1 MSQNDSIVR
10 EKQQH
15 ILVCLS
21 SSPSNK
27 RIIDE
32 AANLANAFHAEFTA
46 LYVSNVRQN
55 SLNEVDRER
64 LQNNIRYAEDKGAE
78 ITTVIGENISFQ
90 IAEFARLSGISKIV
104 IGRSNTKK
112 FYFWEKQTLTEQ
124 LIMTAPNVDIYIIPD
139 SKMDI
144 KENRKIRLTEYII
157 PTKKDILITV
167 TLLLV
172 TTVLGL
178 CFSRS
183 GFTEANIITVYIFGV
198 LLNAVLTKSHFCS
211 LISSLCSV
219 LLFNYIFTEPR
230 YTFHAYEP
238 GYYVTFIIM
247 LLAALLTGSL
257 AYRLKDSAR
266 ESARA
271 AYRTKVLFDTNQ
283 LLQKSRTYDD
293 VLQVMA
299 NQVVLLLDKDIVI
312 YPVKNGRID
321 KGYIYEKEVYGN
333 SAIYMDDSEDEVV
346 QWVLKNKKRAGATT
360 EKFSEAKHLYLAVR
374 NNDIVYGILGI
385 LVEHES
391 LSSFEYSVLLSILG
405 ECALAFVNLDN
416 EKAKEEASMIARK
429 EKLRANLLRTISELS
444 DTLNATAKELGKNE
458 SLRREL
464 IANVSHDLRTP
475 LTSISGNACNLCNHY
490 EMLDNETRK
499 QIFSDIYDDSEWL
512 IQLVE
517 NLLSVTRIENGEMKL
532 NQSIE
537 IMDDVIDEALKHIDR
552 NKVEH
557 DIEVCRPEELIIANI
572 DAKLIMQV
580 VINIV
585 NNAIKYTQAGSII
598 KIAYGNKNDMVYV
611 NISDNGPGMDDTIK
625 EHVFDMFYTGQNKI
639 ADSKRSM
646 GLGLA
651 LCKSVVEAHGGSI
664 EVKDNIPFGCI
675 FTFYLKKGE
684 VIINE

>member
-1 MSQNDSIVR
+1 MSQKDSVVR

-46 LYVSNVRQN
+46 LYVSNVREN
-55 SLNEVDRER
+55 SLNEVDRVR

-90 IAEFARLSGISKIV
+90 IAEFARISGVTKIV

-112 FYFWEKQTLTEQ
+112 FHFWDKQTLTEQ
-124 LIMTAPNVDIYIIPD
+124 LIMIAPHVDIYIIPD

-144 KENRKIRLTEYII
+144 KENRKIRLTEYMR
-157 PTKKDILITV
+157 PTKKDILITI

-257 AYRLKDSAR
+257 AYRLKDNAR
-266 ESARA
+266 ESARD

-299 NQVVLLLDKDIVI
+299 NQVILLLDKDIVI

-360 EKFSEAKHLYLAVR
+360 KKFSKAKHLYLAVR
-374 NNDIVYGILGI
+374 NNDVVYGILGI
-385 LVEHES
+385 LVEREP

-405 ECALAFVNLDN
+405 ECALALVNLDN
-416 EKAKEEASMIARK
+416 AKAKEEASMIARK
-429 EKLRANLLRTISELS
+429 EKLRANLLRTI
-444 DTLNATAKELGKNE
+444 
-458 SLRREL
+458 
-464 IANVSHDLRTP
+464 SHDLRTP

-490 EMLDNETRK
+490 EMLDDETRK

-557 DIEVCRPEELIIANI
+557 DIEV
-572 DAKLIMQV
+572 
-580 VINIV
+580 
-585 NNAIKYTQAGSII
+585 
-598 KIAYGNKNDMVYV
+598 
-611 NISDNGPGMDDTIK
+611 
-625 EHVFDMFYTGQNKI
+625 
-639 ADSKRSM
+639 
-646 GLGLA
+646 
-651 LCKSVVEAHGGSI
+651 
-664 EVKDNIPFGCI
+664 
-675 FTFYLKKGE
+675 
-684 VIINE
+684 

>member
-1 MSQNDSIVR
+1 MSQKDSVVR

-46 LYVSNVRQN
+46 LYVSNVREN
-55 SLNEVDRER
+55 SLNEVDRVR

-90 IAEFARLSGISKIV
+90 IAEFARISGVTKIV

-112 FYFWEKQTLTEQ
+112 FHFWDKQTLTEQ
-124 LIMTAPNVDIYIIPD
+124 LIMIAPHVDIYIIPD

-144 KENRKIRLTEYII
+144 KENRKIRLTEYMR
-157 PTKKDILITV
+157 PTKKDILITI

-266 ESARA
+266 ESARD

-299 NQVVLLLDKDIVI
+299 NQVILLLDKDIVI

-360 EKFSEAKHLYLAVR
+360 KKFSKAKHLYLAVR
-374 NNDIVYGILGI
+374 NNDVVYGILGI
-385 LVEHES
+385 LVEREP

-405 ECALAFVNLDN
+405 ECALALVNLDN
-416 EKAKEEASMIARK
+416 AKAKEEASMIARK
-429 EKLRANLLRTISELS
+429 EKLRANLLRTI
-444 DTLNATAKELGKNE
+444 
-458 SLRREL
+458 
-464 IANVSHDLRTP
+464 SHDLRTP

-490 EMLDNETRK
+490 EMLDDETRK

-557 DIEVCRPEELIIANI
+557 DIEVCRPEALIIANI
-572 DAKLIMQV
+572 DAKLIIQV

-585 NNAIKYTQAGSII
+585 NNAIKYTQAGSVI
-598 KIAYGNKNDMVYV
+598 KIEYGNKNDMVYV
-611 NISDNGPGMDDTIK
+611 NISDNGPGMDDAIK
-625 EHVFDMFYTGQNKI
+625 EHVFDMFYTGQNEI

-664 EVKDNIPFGCI
+664 EVKDNIPCGCI

>member
-1 MSQNDSIVR
+1 MSQNDSMVR

-46 LYVSNVRQN
+46 LYVSNVRED
-55 SLNEVDRER
+55 SLNEVDRVR

-90 IAEFARLSGISKIV
+90 IAEFARISGVTKIV

-112 FYFWEKQTLTEQ
+112 FHFWEKQTLTEQ
-124 LIMTAPNVDIYIIPD
+124 LIMIAPHVDIYIIPD

-144 KENRKIRLTEYII
+144 KENRKIKLTEYII
-157 PTKKDILITV
+157 PTKKDILITI

-172 TTVLGL
+172 MTVLGL
-178 CFSRS
+178 CFSRC

-198 LLNAVLTKSHFCS
+198 LLSAVLTKSHFCS

-266 ESARA
+266 ESARD

-299 NQVVLLLDKDIVI
+299 NQVILLLDKDIVI

-321 KGYIYEKEVYGN
+321 NGYIYAKEVYGN

-360 EKFSEAKHLYLAVR
+360 NKFSEAKHLYLAVR
-374 NNDIVYGILGI
+374 NNDVVYGILGI
-385 LVEHES
+385 LVEREP

-405 ECALAFVNLDN
+405 ECALALVNLDN

-429 EKLRANLLRTISELS
+429 EKLRANLLRTIS
-444 DTLNATAKELGKNE
+444 
-458 SLRREL
+458 
-464 IANVSHDLRTP
+464 HDLRTP
-475 LTSISGNACNLCNHY
+475 LTSISGNASNLCNHY
-490 EMLDNETRK
+490 EMLDDETRK

-572 DAKLIMQV
+572 DAKLIIQV

-585 NNAIKYTQAGSII
+585 NNAIKYTQAGSVI
-598 KIAYGNKNDMVYV
+598 KIEYGNKNDMVYV
-611 NISDNGPGMDDTIK
+611 NISDNGPGMDDAIK
-625 EHVFDMFYTGQNKI
+625 EHVFDMFYTGQNEI

-664 EVKDNIPFGCI
+664 EVKDNIPCGCI

>member
-1 MSQNDSIVR
+1 MSQKDSVVR

-46 LYVSNVRQN
+46 LYVSNVREN
-55 SLNEVDRER
+55 SLNEVDRVR

-90 IAEFARLSGISKIV
+90 IAEFARISGVTKIV

-112 FYFWEKQTLTEQ
+112 FHFWDKQTLTEQ
-124 LIMTAPNVDIYIIPD
+124 LIMIAPHVDIYIIPD

-144 KENRKIRLTEYII
+144 KENRKIRLTEYMR
-157 PTKKDILITV
+157 PTKKDILITI

-266 ESARA
+266 ESARD

-299 NQVVLLLDKDIVI
+299 NQVILLLDKDIVI

-360 EKFSEAKHLYLAVR
+360 KKFSKAKHLYLAVR

-385 LVEHES
+385 LVEREP

-405 ECALAFVNLDN
+405 ECALALVNLDN
-416 EKAKEEASMIARK
+416 AKAKEEASMIARK
-429 EKLRANLLRTISELS
+429 EKLRANLLRTI
-444 DTLNATAKELGKNE
+444 
-458 SLRREL
+458 
-464 IANVSHDLRTP
+464 SHDLRTP

>member
-1 MSQNDSIVR
+1 MSQKDSVVR

-46 LYVSNVRQN
+46 LYVSNVREN
-55 SLNEVDRER
+55 SLNEVDRVR

-90 IAEFARLSGISKIV
+90 IAEFARISGVTKIV

-112 FYFWEKQTLTEQ
+112 FHFWDKQTLTEQ
-124 LIMTAPNVDIYIIPD
+124 LIMIAPHVDIYIIPD

-144 KENRKIRLTEYII
+144 KENRKIRLTEYMR
-157 PTKKDILITV
+157 PTKKDILITI

-266 ESARA
+266 ESARD

-299 NQVVLLLDKDIVI
+299 NQVILLLDKDIVI

-360 EKFSEAKHLYLAVR
+360 KKFSKAKHLYLAVR

-385 LVEHES
+385 LVEREP

-405 ECALAFVNLDN
+405 ECALALVNLDN

-429 EKLRANLLRTISELS
+429 EKLRANLLRTIS
-444 DTLNATAKELGKNE
+444 
-458 SLRREL
+458 
-464 IANVSHDLRTP
+464 HDLRTP

-490 EMLDNETRK
+490 EMLDDETRK

-572 DAKLIMQV
+572 DAKLIIQV

-585 NNAIKYTQAGSII
+585 NNAIKYTQAASVI
-598 KIAYGNKNDMVYV
+598 KIEYGNKNDMVYV
-611 NISDNGPGMDDTIK
+611 NISDNGPGMDDAIK
-625 EHVFDMFYTGQNKI
+625 EHVFDMFYTGQNEI

-664 EVKDNIPFGCI
+664 EVKDNIPCGCI

>member
-1 MSQNDSIVR
+1 M
-10 EKQQH
+10 
-15 ILVCLS
+15 
-21 SSPSNK
+21 
-27 RIIDE
+27 
-32 AANLANAFHAEFTA
+32 
-46 LYVSNVRQN
+46 
-55 SLNEVDRER
+55 
-64 LQNNIRYAEDKGAE
+64 
-78 ITTVIGENISFQ
+78 
-90 IAEFARLSGISKIV
+90 IA
-104 IGRSNTKK
+104 
-112 FYFWEKQTLTEQ
+112 
-124 LIMTAPNVDIYIIPD
+124 PHVDIYIIPD

-144 KENRKIRLTEYII
+144 KENRKIRLTEYMR
-157 PTKKDILITV
+157 PTKKDILITIA
-167 TLLLV
+167 LLLV

-266 ESARA
+266 ESARD

-299 NQVVLLLDKDIVI
+299 NQVILLLDKDIVI

-360 EKFSEAKHLYLAVR
+360 KKFSKAKHLYLAVR

-385 LVEHES
+385 LVEREP

-405 ECALAFVNLDN
+405 ECALALVNLDN
-416 EKAKEEASMIARK
+416 AKAKEEASMIARK
-429 EKLRANLLRTISELS
+429 EKLRANLLRTI
-444 DTLNATAKELGKNE
+444 
-458 SLRREL
+458 
-464 IANVSHDLRTP
+464 SHDLRTP

-490 EMLDNETRK
+490 EMLDDETRK

-572 DAKLIMQV
+572 DAKLIIQV

-585 NNAIKYTQAGSII
+585 NNAIKYTQAASVI
-598 KIAYGNKNDMVYV
+598 KIEYGNKNDMVYV
-611 NISDNGPGMDDTIK
+611 NISDNGPGMDDAIK
-625 EHVFDMFYTGQNKI
+625 EHVFDMFYTGQNEI

-664 EVKDNIPFGCI
+664 EVKDNIPCGCI

>member
-1 MSQNDSIVR
+1 MSQKDSVVR

-46 LYVSNVRQN
+46 LYVSNVREN
-55 SLNEVDRER
+55 SLNEVDRVR

-90 IAEFARLSGISKIV
+90 IAEFARISGVTKIV

-112 FYFWEKQTLTEQ
+112 FHFWDKQTLTEQ
-124 LIMTAPNVDIYIIPD
+124 LIMIAPHVDIYIIPD

-144 KENRKIRLTEYII
+144 KENRKIRLTEYMR
-157 PTKKDILITV
+157 PTKKDILITI

-257 AYRLKDSAR
+257 AYRLKDNAR
-266 ESARA
+266 ESARD

-299 NQVVLLLDKDIVI
+299 NQVILLLDKDIVI

-360 EKFSEAKHLYLAVR
+360 KKFSEAKHLYLAVR
-374 NNDIVYGILGI
+374 NNDVVYGILGI
-385 LVEHES
+385 LVEREP

-405 ECALAFVNLDN
+405 ECALALVNLDN

-429 EKLRANLLRTISELS
+429 EKLRANLLRTIS
-444 DTLNATAKELGKNE
+444 
-458 SLRREL
+458 
-464 IANVSHDLRTP
+464 HDLRTP

-490 EMLDNETRK
+490 EMLDDETRK

-572 DAKLIMQV
+572 DAKLIIQV

-585 NNAIKYTQAGSII
+585 NNAIKYTQAASVI
-598 KIAYGNKNDMVYV
+598 KIEYGNKNDMVYV
-611 NISDNGPGMDDTIK
+611 NISDNGPGMDDAIK
-625 EHVFDMFYTGQNKI
+625 EHVFDMFYTGQNEI

-664 EVKDNIPFGCI
+664 EVKDNIPCGCI

>member
-1 MSQNDSIVR
+1 M
-10 EKQQH
+10 
-15 ILVCLS
+15 
-21 SSPSNK
+21 
-27 RIIDE
+27 
-32 AANLANAFHAEFTA
+32 
-46 LYVSNVRQN
+46 
-55 SLNEVDRER
+55 
-64 LQNNIRYAEDKGAE
+64 
-78 ITTVIGENISFQ
+78 
-90 IAEFARLSGISKIV
+90 IA
-104 IGRSNTKK
+104 
-112 FYFWEKQTLTEQ
+112 
-124 LIMTAPNVDIYIIPD
+124 PHVDIYIIPD

-144 KENRKIRLTEYII
+144 KENRKIRLTEYMR
-157 PTKKDILITV
+157 PTKKDILITIA
-167 TLLLV
+167 LLLV

-266 ESARA
+266 ESARD

-299 NQVVLLLDKDIVI
+299 NQVILLLDKDIVI

-360 EKFSEAKHLYLAVR
+360 KKFSEAKHLYLAVR
-374 NNDIVYGILGI
+374 NNDVVYGILGI
-385 LVEHES
+385 LVEREP

-405 ECALAFVNLDN
+405 ECALALVNLDN

-429 EKLRANLLRTISELS
+429 EKLRANLLRTIS
-444 DTLNATAKELGKNE
+444 
-458 SLRREL
+458 
-464 IANVSHDLRTP
+464 HDLRTP

-490 EMLDNETRK
+490 EMLDDETRK

-572 DAKLIMQV
+572 DAKLIIQV

-585 NNAIKYTQAGSII
+585 NNAIKYTQAGSVI
-598 KIAYGNKNDMVYV
+598 KIEYGNKNDMVYV
-611 NISDNGPGMDDTIK
+611 NISDNGPGMDDAIK
-625 EHVFDMFYTGQNKI
+625 EHVFDMFYTGQNEI

-664 EVKDNIPFGCI
+664 EVKDNIPCGCI

>member
-1 MSQNDSIVR
+1 MSQKDSVVR

-46 LYVSNVRQN
+46 LYVSNVREN
-55 SLNEVDRER
+55 SLNEVDRVR

-90 IAEFARLSGISKIV
+90 IAEFARISGVTKIV

-112 FYFWEKQTLTEQ
+112 FHFWDKQTLTEQ
-124 LIMTAPNVDIYIIPD
+124 LIMIAPHVDIYIIPD

-144 KENRKIRLTEYII
+144 KENRKIRLTEYMR
-157 PTKKDILITV
+157 PTKKDILITI

-266 ESARA
+266 ESARD

-299 NQVVLLLDKDIVI
+299 NQVILLLDKDIVI

-360 EKFSEAKHLYLAVR
+360 KKFSKAKHLYLAVR

-385 LVEHES
+385 LVEREP

-405 ECALAFVNLDN
+405 ECALALVNLDN
-416 EKAKEEASMIARK
+416 AKAKEEASMIARK
-429 EKLRANLLRTISELS
+429 EKLRANLLRTI
-444 DTLNATAKELGKNE
+444 
-458 SLRREL
+458 
-464 IANVSHDLRTP
+464 SHDLRTP

-490 EMLDNETRK
+490 EMLDDETRK

-572 DAKLIMQV
+572 DAKLIIQV

-585 NNAIKYTQAGSII
+585 NNAIKYTQAASVI
-598 KIAYGNKNDMVYV
+598 KIEYGNKNDMVYV
-611 NISDNGPGMDDTIK
+611 NISDNGPGMDDAIK
-625 EHVFDMFYTGQNKI
+625 EHVFDMFYTGQNEI

-664 EVKDNIPFGCI
+664 EVKDNIPCGCI

>member
-1 MSQNDSIVR
+1 MSQKDSVVR

-46 LYVSNVRQN
+46 LYVSNVREN
-55 SLNEVDRER
+55 SLNEVDRVR

-90 IAEFARLSGISKIV
+90 IAEFARISGVTKIV

-112 FYFWEKQTLTEQ
+112 FHFWDKQTLTEQ
-124 LIMTAPNVDIYIIPD
+124 LIMIAPHVDIYIIPD

-144 KENRKIRLTEYII
+144 KENRKIRLTEYMR
-157 PTKKDILITV
+157 PTKKDILITI

-198 LLNAVLTKSHFCS
+198 LLNAVLTKSHFCR

-266 ESARA
+266 ESARD

-299 NQVVLLLDKDIVI
+299 NQVILLLDKDIVI
-312 YPVKNGRID
+312 YPVKNGRSD

-360 EKFSEAKHLYLAVR
+360 KKFSKAKHLYLAVR
-374 NNDIVYGILGI
+374 NNDVVYGILGI
-385 LVEHES
+385 LVEREP

-405 ECALAFVNLDN
+405 ECALALVNLDN
-416 EKAKEEASMIARK
+416 AKAKEEASMIARK
-429 EKLRANLLRTISELS
+429 EKLRANLLRTI
-444 DTLNATAKELGKNE
+444 
-458 SLRREL
+458 
-464 IANVSHDLRTP
+464 SHDLRTP

-490 EMLDNETRK
+490 EMLDDETRK

-572 DAKLIMQV
+572 DAKLIIQV

-585 NNAIKYTQAGSII
+585 NNAIKYTQAASVI
-598 KIAYGNKNDMVYV
+598 KIEYGNKNDMVYV
-611 NISDNGPGMDDTIK
+611 NISDNGPGMDDAIK
-625 EHVFDMFYTGQNKI
+625 EHVFDMFYTGQNEI

-664 EVKDNIPFGCI
+664 EVKDNIPCGCI

>member
-1 MSQNDSIVR
+1 MSQKDSVVR

-55 SLNEVDRER
+55 SLNEVDRVR

-90 IAEFARLSGISKIV
+90 IAEFARISGVTKIV

-112 FYFWEKQTLTEQ
+112 FHFWDKQTLTEQ
-124 LIMTAPNVDIYIIPD
+124 LIMIAPHVDIYIIPD

-144 KENRKIRLTEYII
+144 KENRKIRLTEYMR
-157 PTKKDILITV
+157 PTKKDILITI

-266 ESARA
+266 ESARD

-299 NQVVLLLDKDIVI
+299 NQVILLLDKDIVI

-360 EKFSEAKHLYLAVR
+360 KKFSKAKHLYLAVR

-385 LVEHES
+385 LVEREA

-405 ECALAFVNLDN
+405 ECALALVNLDN
-416 EKAKEEASMIARK
+416 AKAKEEASMIARK
-429 EKLRANLLRTISELS
+429 EKLRANLLRTI
-444 DTLNATAKELGKNE
+444 
-458 SLRREL
+458 
-464 IANVSHDLRTP
+464 SHDLRTP

-490 EMLDNETRK
+490 EMLDDETRK

-572 DAKLIMQV
+572 DAKLIIQV

-585 NNAIKYTQAGSII
+585 NNAIKYTQAASVI
-598 KIAYGNKNDMVYV
+598 KIEYGNKNDMVYV
-611 NISDNGPGMDDTIK
+611 NISDNGPGMDDAIK
-625 EHVFDMFYTGQNKI
+625 EHVFDMFYTGQNEI

-664 EVKDNIPFGCI
+664 EVKDNIPCGCI

>member
-1 MSQNDSIVR
+1 MSQNDSVVR

-46 LYVSNVRQN
+46 LYVSNVREN
-55 SLNEVDRER
+55 SLNEVDRVR

-90 IAEFARLSGISKIV
+90 IAEFARISGVTKIV

-112 FYFWEKQTLTEQ
+112 FHFWDKQTLTEQ
-124 LIMTAPNVDIYIIPD
+124 LIMIAPHVDIYIIPD

-144 KENRKIRLTEYII
+144 KENRKIRLTEYMR
-157 PTKKDILITV
+157 PTKKDILITI

-266 ESARA
+266 ESARD

-299 NQVVLLLDKDIVI
+299 NQVILLLDKDIVI

-360 EKFSEAKHLYLAVR
+360 KKFSKAKHLYLAVR

-385 LVEHES
+385 LVEREP

-405 ECALAFVNLDN
+405 ECALALVNLDN
-416 EKAKEEASMIARK
+416 AKAKEEASMIARK
-429 EKLRANLLRTISELS
+429 EKLRANLLRTI
-444 DTLNATAKELGKNE
+444 
-458 SLRREL
+458 
-464 IANVSHDLRTP
+464 SHDLRTP

-490 EMLDNETRK
+490 EMLDDETRK

-572 DAKLIMQV
+572 DAKLIIQV

-585 NNAIKYTQAGSII
+585 NNAIKYTQAGSVI
-598 KIAYGNKNDMVYV
+598 KIEYGNKNDMVYV
-611 NISDNGPGMDDTIK
+611 NISDNGPGMDDAIK
-625 EHVFDMFYTGQNKI
+625 EHVFDMFYTGQNEI

-664 EVKDNIPFGCI
+664 EVKDNIPCGCI

>member
-1 MSQNDSIVR
+1 MSQKDSVVR

-46 LYVSNVRQN
+46 LYVSNVREN
-55 SLNEVDRER
+55 SLNEVDRVR

-90 IAEFARLSGISKIV
+90 IAEFARISGVTKIV

-112 FYFWEKQTLTEQ
+112 IHFWDKQTLTEQ
-124 LIMTAPNVDIYIIPD
+124 LIMIAPHVDIYIIPD

-144 KENRKIRLTEYII
+144 KENRKIRLTEYMR
-157 PTKKDILITV
+157 PTKKDILITI

-266 ESARA
+266 ESARD

-299 NQVVLLLDKDIVI
+299 NQVILLLDKDIVI

-360 EKFSEAKHLYLAVR
+360 KKFSKAKHLYLAVR

-385 LVEHES
+385 LVEREP

-405 ECALAFVNLDN
+405 ECALALVNLDN
-416 EKAKEEASMIARK
+416 AKAKEEASMIARK
-429 EKLRANLLRTISELS
+429 EKLRANLLRTI
-444 DTLNATAKELGKNE
+444 
-458 SLRREL
+458 
-464 IANVSHDLRTP
+464 SHDLRTP

-490 EMLDNETRK
+490 EMLDDETRK

-572 DAKLIMQV
+572 DAKLIIQV

-585 NNAIKYTQAGSII
+585 NNAIKYTQAGSVI
-598 KIAYGNKNDMVYV
+598 KIEYGNKNDMVYV
-611 NISDNGPGMDDTIK
+611 NISDNGPGMDDAIK
-625 EHVFDMFYTGQNKI
+625 EHVFDMFYTGQNEI

-664 EVKDNIPFGCI
+664 EVKDNIPCGCI

>member
-1 MSQNDSIVR
+1 MSQKDSVVR

-46 LYVSNVRQN
+46 LYVSNVREN
-55 SLNEVDRER
+55 SLNEVDRVR

-90 IAEFARLSGISKIV
+90 IAEFARISGVTKIV

-112 FYFWEKQTLTEQ
+112 FHFWDKQTLTEQ
-124 LIMTAPNVDIYIIPD
+124 LIMIAPHVDIYIIPD

-144 KENRKIRLTEYII
+144 KENRKIRLTEYMR
-157 PTKKDILITV
+157 PTKKDILITI

-266 ESARA
+266 ESARD

-299 NQVVLLLDKDIVI
+299 NQVILLLDKDIVI

-321 KGYIYEKEVYGN
+321 KGYIYEKEAYGN

-360 EKFSEAKHLYLAVR
+360 KKFSKAKHLYLAVR

-385 LVEHES
+385 LVEREP

-405 ECALAFVNLDN
+405 ECALALVNLDN
-416 EKAKEEASMIARK
+416 AKAKEEASMIARK
-429 EKLRANLLRTISELS
+429 EKLRANLLRTI
-444 DTLNATAKELGKNE
+444 
-458 SLRREL
+458 
-464 IANVSHDLRTP
+464 SHDLRTP

-490 EMLDNETRK
+490 EMLDDETRK

-572 DAKLIMQV
+572 DAKLIIQV

-585 NNAIKYTQAGSII
+585 NNAIKYTQAASVI
-598 KIAYGNKNDMVYV
+598 KIEYGNKNDMVYV
-611 NISDNGPGMDDTIK
+611 NISDNGPGMDDAIK
-625 EHVFDMFYTGQNKI
+625 EHVFDMFYTGQNEI

-664 EVKDNIPFGCI
+664 EVKDNIPCGCI

>member
-90 IAEFARLSGISKIV
+90 IAEFARISGVTKIV

>member
-1 MSQNDSIVR
+1 MSQKDSVVR

-46 LYVSNVRQN
+46 LYVSNVREN
-55 SLNEVDRER
+55 SLNEVDRVR

-90 IAEFARLSGISKIV
+90 IAEFARISGVTKIV

-112 FYFWEKQTLTEQ
+112 FHFWDKQTLTEQ
-124 LIMTAPNVDIYIIPD
+124 LIMIAPHVDIYIIPD

-144 KENRKIRLTEYII
+144 RENRKIRLTEYMI
-157 PTKKDILITV
+157 PTKKDILITI

-266 ESARA
+266 ESARD

-299 NQVVLLLDKDIVI
+299 NQVILLLDKDIVI

-321 KGYIYEKEVYGN
+321 KGYIYEKEAYGN

-360 EKFSEAKHLYLAVR
+360 KKFSKAKHLYLAVR

-385 LVEHES
+385 LVEREP

-405 ECALAFVNLDN
+405 ECALALVNLDN
-416 EKAKEEASMIARK
+416 AKAKEEASMIARK
-429 EKLRANLLRTISELS
+429 EKLRANLLRTI
-444 DTLNATAKELGKNE
+444 
-458 SLRREL
+458 
-464 IANVSHDLRTP
+464 SHDLRTP

-490 EMLDNETRK
+490 EMLDDETRK

-572 DAKLIMQV
+572 DAKLIIQV

-585 NNAIKYTQAGSII
+585 NNAIKYTQAASVI
-598 KIAYGNKNDMVYV
+598 KIEYGNKNDMVYV
-611 NISDNGPGMDDTIK
+611 NISDNGPGMDDAIK
-625 EHVFDMFYTGQNKI
+625 EHVFDMFYTGQNEI

-664 EVKDNIPFGCI
+664 EVKDNIPCGCI

>member
-1 MSQNDSIVR
+1 MSQKDSVVR

-46 LYVSNVRQN
+46 LYVSNVREN
-55 SLNEVDRER
+55 SLNEVDRVR

-90 IAEFARLSGISKIV
+90 IAEFARISGVTKIV

-112 FYFWEKQTLTEQ
+112 FHFWDKQTLTEQ
-124 LIMTAPNVDIYIIPD
+124 LIMIAPHVDIYIIPD

-144 KENRKIRLTEYII
+144 KENRKIRLTEYMR
-157 PTKKDILITV
+157 PTKKDILITI

-266 ESARA
+266 ESARD

-299 NQVVLLLDKDIVI
+299 NQVILLLDKDIVI

-360 EKFSEAKHLYLAVR
+360 KKFSKAKHLYLAVR
-374 NNDIVYGILGI
+374 NNDVVYGILGI
-385 LVEHES
+385 LVEREP

-405 ECALAFVNLDN
+405 ECALALVNLDN
-416 EKAKEEASMIARK
+416 AKAKEEASMIARK
-429 EKLRANLLRTISELS
+429 EKLRANLLRTI
-444 DTLNATAKELGKNE
+444 
-458 SLRREL
+458 
-464 IANVSHDLRTP
+464 SHDLRTP

-490 EMLDNETRK
+490 EMLDDETRK

-572 DAKLIMQV
+572 DAKLIIQV

-585 NNAIKYTQAGSII
+585 NNAIKYTQAASVI
-598 KIAYGNKNDMVYV
+598 KIEYGNKNDMVYV
-611 NISDNGPGMDDTIK
+611 NISDNGPGMDDAIK
-625 EHVFDMFYTGQNKI
+625 EHVFDMFYTGQNEI

-664 EVKDNIPFGCI
+664 EVKDNIPCGCI

>member
-1 MSQNDSIVR
+1 MSQKDSVVR

-46 LYVSNVRQN
+46 LYVSNVREN
-55 SLNEVDRER
+55 SLNEVDRVR

-90 IAEFARLSGISKIV
+90 IAEFARISGVTKIV

-112 FYFWEKQTLTEQ
+112 FHFWDKQTLTEQ
-124 LIMTAPNVDIYIIPD
+124 LIMIAPHVDIYIIPD

-144 KENRKIRLTEYII
+144 KENRKIRLTEYMR
-157 PTKKDILITV
+157 PTKKDILITI

-257 AYRLKDSAR
+257 AYRLKDNAR
-266 ESARA
+266 ESARD

-299 NQVVLLLDKDIVI
+299 NQVILLLDKDIVI

-360 EKFSEAKHLYLAVR
+360 KKFSKAKHLYLAVR

-385 LVEHES
+385 LVEREP

-405 ECALAFVNLDN
+405 ECALALVNLDN
-416 EKAKEEASMIARK
+416 AKAKEEASMIARK
-429 EKLRANLLRTISELS
+429 EKLRANLLRTI
-444 DTLNATAKELGKNE
+444 
-458 SLRREL
+458 
-464 IANVSHDLRTP
+464 SHDLRTP

-490 EMLDNETRK
+490 EMLDDETRK

-664 EVKDNIPFGCI
+664 DVKDNIPFGCI